1 MPNLLQKL
9 TFFDPE
15 VGRYFIA
22 ADDGFYWKQ
31 GKKSPEDSKVT
42 RLVAQYGWELR
53 FGDDLFLIFKR
64 PRMRGELNVIRGTK
78 RWYLD
83 LGGDL
88 LEDVPEGEGLESLQR
103 ALQSGEIDRARP
115 KAKAMHASA
124 PSTAVNNAGKGHG
137 SVPQL
142 CDPTQ
147 APDDPLFEHRVAA
160 KPACPHCGSG
170 DYGLMP
176 TDFETAKCNACG
188 KNWDHGIV
196 PGVNDPYGKVACGR
210 RGGYAAAFND
220 AAEDER
226 DDYLLELR
234 GGLKTASYVSPASLY
249 VTGARYEGLSLES
262 FTFSPDRA
270 KAAHFPRLTATDL
283 SGQIMGKF
291 GASAHVLLAYDY
303 REMFKAVFG
312 LLRKNSPYS
321 EKFVNEQIDWA
332 KRVLKKQDR
341 VIWFLRLVRLAI
353 VQEMMGEASLSG
365 ELNPKLSAAPA
376 VAQPGSTVQRTEQA
390 TPPPAQPQQKEPT
403 WAERVRA
410 LYQQY
415 GKELRA
421 KGGNPGAE
429 MGVMSDLNR
438 HKRDLEHF
446 YGLNAPEINGYSPV
460 GESFVK
466 LYDIFAGFEQK
477 WKEQAKSA
485 IKPKAEDKIWMQFP
499 DGWAWHYLPRASCDA
514 EAKAMG
520 HCGNSPFAGQQGMGI
535 LSLRK
540 PVKRGQEQLWE
551 PHLTFIMHQEPPGSD
566 GGILGEMKGKGNDKP
581 APQYHPYIIALLK
594 DPRIKG
600 IAGGGYLATHNFS
613 FGELTE
619 QQQAEVNAANPG
631 VGLEPQAY
639 YDEFGM
645 DDNLIGRVRAI
656 LGWDNLEKHPYLKG
670 YGFVAKRWDDER
682 AFLKDVGS
690 GDLANAYDFVQ
701 SGHGDYED
709 PDIDDLLGL
718 MGKMD
723 EEKLPNMAKELQ
735 YENPKEIEEW
745 YADWNPDAD
754 TETVKQQVR
763 MALIDLFDTK
773 VSPHLK
779 KQQAHKKQLSDKIWE
794 LDRAAEQDAEM
805 EESGPLKEKLSKISP
820 RDAYASVP
828 VLEKLYD
835 AWTSGGPDVDYVQE
849 MMTEAMEE
857 AERGHHVE
865 FIKDKKSPAWF
876 QIETDEN
883 AVFTAQQHV
892 SQQGDAGYY
901 EPEDFEVRFPYDWSQ
916 YDDERA
922 IESVNHYFQE
932 RPKKPKVKGQPR
944 LFTEPR
950 SEAEAKRKGITVSR
964 LLKRDEKK
972 AAYTELPGELA
983 ALKDKYERQG
993 VTVELAASDRN
1004 GPTVS
1009 LDSIVV
1015 PKGQRGEGVGSAF
1028 MGELVRWADAN
1039 QATVFLTPSKD
1050 FGATSVGRLRTFY
1063 GRFGFKRNLGRNK
1076 DFRSWDAMVRQPKTA
1091 RMVTAKPGD
1100 LLTTQNIKTQK
1111 QPPKRLLTEQN
1122 EKTQKGEAKGYLTGV
1137 MHLMPSDLSGAG
1149 NVCPYASPEC
1159 RAHCLNTAGAW
1170 ANAPAVQNSRR
1181 MKTELYFSDRE
1192 QFMKDMRKSVAA
1204 LVRKA
1209 ERDDLIPAIRINGT
1223 SDLPNIARTMAA
1235 EFPDVQFYDYT
1246 KIPQPWKRQMK
1257 NYHITFSRSEINE
1270 KHAMDALEHGV
1281 NVAVVFE
1288 LAKGAPLPEHW
1299 KGFQVIDGDVHDLRF
1314 LDKQEGEGPFIVG
1327 LRAKGKARGKGKGS
1341 DSGFVQKV
1349 QPLTQIAPAPAVQ
1362 EAQQAQTAAAEG
1374 KPCAYHYAV
1383 LFEEGMFG
1391 S

>member
-1 MPNLLQKL
+1 MPSLLQKL
-9 TFFDPE
+9 SFFDPE
-15 VGRYFIA
+15 VGRYFIV
-22 ADDGFYWKQ
+22 ADGGFYWKEA
-31 GKKSPEDSKVT
+31 KKSPEDSKVT
-42 RLVAQYGWELR
+42 RLMAQYGWELKS
-53 FGDDLFLIFKR
+53 GNDVWLIFSR
-64 PRMRGELNVIRGTK
+64 RGQRGEVTVIRGEK
-78 RWYLD
+78 RWYYD
-83 LGGDL
+83 QPGDDFL
-88 LEDVPEGEGLESLQR
+88 ADVPEGQGLDSLQQ
-103 ALQSGEIDRARP
+103 ALEGGVFGGR
-115 KAKAMHASA
+115 AKAMHASA
-124 PSTAVNNAGKGHG
+124 PSTAVNNAGNG
-137 SVPQL
+137 SAPLL

-147 APDDPLFEHRVAA
+147 APDDPLFEHRVGKTAMR
-160 KPACPHCGSG
+160 PDYGSG
-170 DYGLMP
+170 YSAI
-176 TDFETAKCNACG
+176 T
-188 KNWDHGIV
+188 
-196 PGVNDPYGKVACGR
+196 NDLC
-210 RGGYAAAFND
+210 
-220 AAEDER
+220 EDER
-226 DDYLLELR
+226 EEYLLELK
-234 GGLKTASYVSPASLY
+234 GGCKTGSVASPASLY
-249 VTGARYEGLSLES
+249 VTGAKFRGLSLER
-262 FTFSPDRA
+262 FTFGPDRA
-270 KAAHFPRLTATDL
+270 KAAHFARITALDL
-283 SGQIMGKF
+283 GGQIMGKF
-291 GASAHVLLAYDY
+291 GVSARMVLSYDY

-312 LLRKNSPYS
+312 LMGPRSPYS

-353 VQEMMGEASLSG
+353 VQDMMGTASLSG
-365 ELNPKLSAAPA
+365 ELNPRLGAAPA
-376 VAQPGSTVQRTEQA
+376 VALPGNTVQRTEQA
-390 TPPPAQPQQKEPT
+390 TPPPQQPQQKQQKPQETREET
-403 WAERVRA
+403 WANKVRA

-429 MGVMSDLNR
+429 MGVLADLNR

-446 YGLNAPEINGYSPV
+446 YGLNAPEIMNYSPV

-466 LYDIFAGFEQK
+466 LYDVFAGFEQK

-485 IKPKAEDKIWMQFP
+485 IRPQAEDKIWMQFP

-520 HCGNSPFAGQQGMGI
+520 HCGNSPFAGAKGMGI

-540 PVKRGQEQLWE
+540 PVKRGQETLWE
-551 PHLTFIMHQEPPGSD
+551 PHLTFIVHQEPPGSD

-594 DPRIKG
+594 DQRIKG

-613 FGELTE
+613 FGELSE

-645 DDNLIGRVRAI
+645 DENLISRVRAI
-656 LGWDNLEKHPYLKG
+656 LGWDDLEKHPYMKG
-670 YGFVAKRWDDER
+670 YGFVAKTWEDER

-690 GDLANAYDFVQ
+690 SEMANAYDFVQ
-701 SGHGDYED
+701 TGQSDYDD

-718 MGKMD
+718 VAKID
-723 EEKLPNMAKELQ
+723 EAKWPNIARELQ
-735 YENPKEIEEW
+735 YEHPKEIEEW

-754 TETVKQQVR
+754 TDTVGQQIR
-763 MALIDLFDTK
+763 MALIDLFETK
-773 VSPHLK
+773 VQPHKK
-779 KQQAHKKQLSDKIWE
+779 KQDAYRKQLSDKIWE
-794 LDRAAEQDAEM
+794 LDRAAEQDDEM
-805 EESGPLKEKLSKISP
+805 EESGPLKEKLNKI
-820 RDAYASVP
+820 RTEDAYSDAP
-828 VLEKLYD
+828 VLKKLYD

-865 FIKDKKSPAWF
+865 FIKDKKSPKWF
-876 QIETDEN
+876 QVETDEN

-901 EPEDFEVRFPYDWSQ
+901 EPEDFDVHFPYDWDQ
-916 YDDERA
+916 FDDERA
-922 IESVNHYFQE
+922 LESANHYFQE
-932 RPKKPKVKGQPR
+932 RPKRPKVKGQPR

-950 SEAEAKRKGITVSR
+950 SEAEAKRKGITVSSLTHP
-964 LLKRDEKK
+964 LLKK

-983 ALKDKYERQG
+983 ALKAKYEARG

-1015 PKGQRGEGVGSAF
+1015 PKGDRDQGIGSAF
-1028 MGELVRWADAN
+1028 MEELVRWADAN
-1039 QATVFLTPSKD
+1039 GATLFLTPSKD
-1050 FGATSVGRLRTFY
+1050 FGATSVGRLRSFY
-1063 GRFGFKRNLGRNK
+1063 GQFGFKRNLGRNK

-1091 RMVTAKPGD
+1091 RTVTAKPGD

-1111 QPPKRLLTEQN
+1111 QPPKMLTEQN
-1122 EKTQKGEAKGYLTGV
+1122 EKTQKGETKGYLTGI

-1181 MKTELYFSDRE
+1181 MKTELYFKDRE
-1192 QFMKDMRKSVAA
+1192 QFMKDMRRSVAA

-1209 ERDDLIPAIRINGT
+1209 EREDLIPAIRINGT
-1223 SDLPNIARTMAA
+1223 SDLPHIAQTMAK
-1235 EFPDVQFYDYT
+1235 EFPQVQFYDYT
-1246 KIPQPWKRQMK
+1246 KIPQPWKRQME

-1270 KHAMDALEHGV
+1270 KEAMASLEHGV

-1288 LAKGAPLPEHW
+1288 LAKGAPLPEKW

-1341 DSGFVQKV
+1341 DTGFVQKV

-1383 LFEEGMFG
+1383 LFEDEMF